1 MELLAELTR
10 IIMTE
15 KGLNK
20 YAKIVAETDIVRCG
34 CDIYLL
40 ECDKY
45 VRKPNN
51 LKENTHGR

>member
-15 KGLNK
+15 KGLDK
-20 YAKIVAETDIVRCG
+20 YAEIIAEIDIANCG
-34 CDIYLL
+34 CNVYILK
-40 ECDKY
+40 CDKY